1 MKAFLLRHKAESL
14 YLAIVLFDMAASR
27 LLHCALGNVGV
38 DRFMDNLRWT
48 VEIFLGCGIV
58 ALNWRRAAGE
68 DRKTLRW
75 FLIGGAA
82 FVLGQF
88 FWDLGAATGTLH
100 FPGIDDFFYLSVP
113 VALVIGLLPVL
124 DRGLEGK
131 PRWAVWINMTSIV
144 TMILVLS
151 LALYLPSRGSW
162 GLPVIGV
169 LVLYPVLY
177 GTVFGLLL
185 LTLIVRRI
193 APEPGVL
200 FLLVGLGSLV
210 CAWLRWNLEMLHHV
224 PTDGSGI
231 GYFFS
236 FAQST
241 FFFGLALWRERV
253 RGGAYQRGLDRV
265 YLLLPV
271 LLLVAAGV
279 GLFYGVER
287 MGPLIG
293 LIVRCGV
300 LVVVICT
307 LLRQTVLL
315 YERDQAIESE
325 RQLRESGLHLRAI
338 FENGSDLIFGVAV
351 GADGSNEAF
360 RYNMINPAGSQLS
373 GLLPERFV
381 GSTPAESFPP
391 EKAAFYESNYRRC
404 LAAGKTITYEQA
416 SQTPHGAV
424 VFETTLV
431 PVQDC
436 NGRITQIM
444 GISRNITAQKS
455 TLDAMTRLNLQLE
468 IRVAERTQEMD
479 AAYQELEMF
488 SYSVSHDLRSPL
500 RGIDSLCSTLA
511 AKHGAKLEPEARGYL
526 QKIEAATG
534 RMGQI
539 IDDLL
544 LLSRVARSKLTLQ
557 PVDLSALATRIAGDL
572 QASAPARALRFEIA
586 PGLSG
591 WGDYR
596 LLQNVLENLLGN
608 AWKYT
613 GRTSEARIVFDC
625 IEKEGRPVF
634 RVRDNG
640 AGFDMRFVQKLFQN
654 FQRLHDQTEFEGTG
668 IGLAIVARIIR
679 RHGGEVWAEGA
690 VGAGATFSFTLG
702 EKKDSAAAPA

>member
-1 MKAFLLRHKAESL
+1 MKAFLLRHRAESL
-14 YLAIVLFDMAASR
+14 YLAIVLFDMAASLALH
-27 LLHCALGNVGV
+27 LLLGKVEV

-58 ALNWRRAAGE
+58 GLNWRRAVGE

-75 FLIGGAA
+75 FLIGGAV

-100 FPGIDDFFYLSVP
+100 FPGIDDFFYLCVP
-113 VALVIGLLPVL
+113 IALVIGLLPIL

-131 PRWAVWINMTSIV
+131 PRWAVWINLTSIV

-162 GLPVIGV
+162 GLRVIGV
-169 LVLYPVLY
+169 LALYPVLY
-177 GTVFGLLL
+177 GTVCGLLL
-185 LTLIVRRI
+185 LTIIVRRL

-200 FLLVGLGSLV
+200 CMLVGLASLV

-236 FAQST
+236 FAQSI
-241 FFFGLALWRERV
+241 FFFGLALWREKV
-253 RGGAYQRGLDRV
+253 CGGVYQRALDRV

-279 GLFYGVER
+279 GLLYGVER
-287 MGPLIG
+287 MGPLVG
-293 LIVRCGV
+293 LVVRCGV
-300 LVVVICT
+300 LIVVICT
-307 LLRQTVLL
+307 LLRQTILL

-325 RQLRESGLHLRAI
+325 RQLRESGLHLQAI

-351 GADGSNEAF
+351 GIDGAF
-360 RYNMINPAGSQLS
+360 RYNMMNPAGLQLS
-373 GLLPERFV
+373 GLLPERFI

-391 EKAAFYESNYRRC
+391 EKAAFYESNYRQC

-416 SQTPHGAV
+416 TQTHRGAII
-424 VFETTLV
+424 FETTLV

-436 NGRITQIM
+436 DGRITQIM

-455 TLDAMTRLNLQLE
+455 TLDAMTGLNLQLE
-468 IRVAERTQEMD
+468 IRVAERTREME

-500 RGIDSLCSTLA
+500 RGIDSLCSTLV

-557 PVDLSALATRIAGDL
+557 PVDLSALSTRIAGEL
-572 QASAPARALRFEIA
+572 QVSAPARAVRFEIA

-613 GRTSEARIVFDC
+613 GRTPEARIVFDC

-634 RVRDNG
+634 RVKDNG

-690 VGAGATFSFTLG
+690 VGEGAAFSFTLG
-702 EKKDSAAAPA
+702 DKKDSAAVPT